1 MQNIHLTTSNV
12 SHGTIVYLII
22 VNVDQ
27 DCKYYLAG
35 NTNQHWEK

>member
-12 SHGTIVYLII
+12 SHGTIVYF
-22 VNVDQ
+22 NVDQ